1 MSDPREPVEP
11 REPGV
16 PPELGDAPEAE
27 PLDDVA
33 NAEPVGD
40 RGEPAAVA
48 DSAVALTVPESAR
61 RLADGE
67 WHRLHPATPFLRGGI
82 AFVAIIGVIVVNA
95 RDFFLDRV
103 FGGGR
108 EFQFFERFADSSIIL
123 LAILAVLVVLL
134 LSVGGFYLS
143 WRMHTF
149 RITDELVEVR
159 SGIVFRTNRR
169 GRLDRIQ
176 GINISRPFLAR
187 LFGAAKLE
195 VNVAGQDAN
204 VELAYL
210 GSSGADN
217 LRLAILQLASGTRA
231 AEPTATTTP
240 AGVGGVVESR
250 VNELLAPE
258 LDPRTAPPESI
269 VRISIPR
276 LIGSLVLS
284 EATVIAILVAV
295 GVITTVIATGEYGWI
310 FALLPGLLGLV
321 GYLASRLTRS
331 LRYSIASTADGIRV
345 GYGLLSTTNE
355 TLPPGRIHAVEV
367 SQPLLWRAAGW
378 WEIKINTASQA
389 ASSSGATAKT
399 TLLPVGDMT
408 DVHRVL
414 QLILP
419 SLADDTSREL
429 LEAGLAAGAHDDAYA
444 TSPKRAAILRWFS
457 WRRNG
462 FVMISDAV
470 ALRKGAIWRSL
481 VLVPQARMQS
491 VSMNEGPLLRRMRL
505 AELRVHTV
513 AGPISA
519 TIGALD
525 RADVVRFFD
534 EVAHAAVHAAGADT
548 SHRWR
553 TAAATSETAATSEVG
568 STSEAAATPELSTSP
583 EIPED
588 HA

>member
-1 MSDPREPVEP
+1 MSDPREPAAEQAQPVAPVAPAETAAAA
-11 REPGV
+11 EAAEV
-16 PPELGDAPEAE
+16 P
-27 PLDDVA
+27 VA
-33 NAEPVGD
+33 
-40 RGEPAAVA
+40 PAAL
-48 DSAVALTVPESAR
+48 DLKVPESAR

-95 RDFFLDRV
+95 RDVFLDTI
-103 FGGGR
+103 FGGGSR
-108 EFQFFERFADSSIIL
+108 ELRFLERFAESSLIL
-123 LAILAVLVVLL
+123 LAILAVVVILL

-210 GSSGADN
+210 GSAGADD
-217 LRLAILQLASGTRA
+217 LRIAILQLASGTGA
-231 AEPTATTTP
+231 AEAAAASAAP
-240 AGVGGVVESR
+240 GSLGGLVESR

-258 LDPRTAPPESI
+258 LDPTAAPPESI

-284 EATVIAILVAV
+284 EATVIAILV
-295 GVITTVIATGEYGWI
+295 GIGIITTTVVTGEYGWI
-310 FALLPGLLGLV
+310 FALLPGLLGLG

-331 LRYSIASTADGIRV
+331 LRYSIASTDDGIRV

-367 SQPLLWRAAGW
+367 SQPLLWRIAGW

-389 ASSSGATAKT
+389 ATSGGATAKT
-399 TLLPVGDMT
+399 TLLPVGDLN

-419 SLADDTSREL
+419 SLANDESREL
-429 LEAGLAAGAHDDAYA
+429 LDAGLAAGAHDDAYV
-444 TSPKRAAILRWFS
+444 TSPKRAAALRWFS

-462 FVMISDAV
+462 FVLIADAV

-481 VLVPQARMQS
+481 VLVPEARMQS
-491 VSMNEGPLLRRMRL
+491 VSMNEGPLLRRMGL

-513 AGPISA
+513 AGPIAA

-525 RADVVRFFD
+525 RNDVVQFFD
-534 EVAHAAVHAAGADT
+534 EVAHAAVHAAGVDT

-553 TAAATSETAATSEVG
+553 SASAQASAQASANQP
-568 STSEAAATPELSTSP
+568 EAANEPSTTPVDESAQP
-583 EIPED
+583 EGQ
-588 HA
+588 A

>member
-1 MSDPREPVEP
+1 MPTEPAQ
-11 REPGV
+11 
-16 PPELGDAPEAE
+16 PPAFGATEDAP
-27 PLDDVA
+27 
-33 NAEPVGD
+33 
-40 RGEPAAVA
+40 AVP
-48 DSAVALTVPESAR
+48 LTVPESAR

-82 AFVAIIGVIVVNA
+82 AFVAIIGVIIVNA
-95 RDFFLDRV
+95 RDVFLDTI
-103 FGGGR
+103 FGGGSR
-108 EFQFFERFADSSIIL
+108 ELQFLERFAESSLIL
-123 LAILAVLVVLL
+123 LAILAVIVILL

-210 GSSGADN
+210 GSKGADD

-231 AEPTATTTP
+231 AEAAAAASVAPV
-240 AGVGGVVESR
+240 GVGGLVESR

-258 LDPRTAPPESI
+258 LDPNTAPPESI

-276 LIGSLVLS
+276 LIGSLLLSGPTVFAVL
-284 EATVIAILVAV
+284 AAI
-295 GVITTVIATGEYGWI
+295 GIITTVVTTGDVGWI
-310 FALLPGLLGLV
+310 FIILPGFLGLA
-321 GYLASRLTRS
+321 GYLGSRLTRS

-367 SQPLLWRAAGW
+367 SQPLMWRLAGW

-389 ASSSGATAKT
+389 ASSGGATAKT
-399 TLLPVGDMT
+399 TLLPVGDMN

-414 QLILP
+414 QLVLP
-419 SLADDTSREL
+419 SLADEKSREL
-429 LEAGLAAGAHDDAYA
+429 LECGLAAGAHDDDYV

-462 FVMISDAV
+462 FALISDAV

-491 VSMNEGPLLRRMRL
+491 VSMHEGPLLRRMRL

-519 TIGALD
+519 TIGAMD
-525 RADVVRFFD
+525 RTDVVRFFD
-534 EVAHAAVHAAGADT
+534 EVAHAAVHAAGVDT

-553 TAAATSETAATSEVG
+553 SAAAAPEVAAATEMPEAETVPETQAAPEVPEVPAATAIPAIPAIPA
-568 STSEAAATPELSTSP
+568 TPATPENLAPS
-583 EIPED
+583 ED

>member
-1 MSDPREPVEP
+1 VSEPVEP
-11 REPGV
+11 
-16 PPELGDAPEAE
+16 AE
-27 PLDDVA
+27 PA
-33 NAEPVGD
+33 
-40 RGEPAAVA
+40 PALEL
-48 DSAVALTVPESAR
+48 SVPESAR
-61 RLADGE
+61 RLADGQ

-95 RDFFLDRV
+95 RDVFLDTL
-103 FGGGR
+103 FGGGGR
-108 EFQFFERFADSSIIL
+108 EIRFLERFAESSLIL
-123 LAILAVLVVLL
+123 LAILAVVVILL

-159 SGIVFRTNRR
+159 SGILFRTNRR

-210 GSSGADN
+210 GSAGADN

-231 AEPTATTTP
+231 AEAAAAASSAP
-240 AGVGGVVESR
+240 AGVAGLVESR

-258 LDPRTAPPESI
+258 LDPNAAPPESI

-284 EATVIAILVAV
+284 EATVIAILAGV
-295 GVITTVIATGEYGWI
+295 GIITTVIVTGEYGWI
-310 FALLPGLLGLV
+310 FALLPGLLGFG

-331 LRYSIASTADGIRV
+331 LRYSIAATDDGIRV

-367 SQPLLWRAAGW
+367 SQPLLWRPAGW

-399 TLLPVGDMT
+399 TLLPVGDMS

-419 SLADDTSREL
+419 SLADDESRAL
-429 LEAGLAAGAHDDAYA
+429 LEAGLAAGAHDDAYV

-462 FVMISDAV
+462 FVLISDAV

-491 VSMNEGPLLRRMRL
+491 VSMHEGPLLRRMKL

-513 AGPISA
+513 AGPITA
-519 TIGALD
+519 AIGALD

-534 EVAHAAVHAAGADT
+534 EVAHAAVHAAGVDT

-553 TAAATSETAATSEVG
+553 SSSEDAAALAEPGAEEVSETTAAA
-568 STSEAAATPELSTSP
+568 EASAS
-583 EIPED
+583 PED

>member
-1 MSDPREPVEP
+1 MSDPREP
-11 REPGV
+11 G
-16 PPELGDAPEAE
+16 EAA
-27 PLDDVA
+27 D
-33 NAEPVGD
+33 AEPVLPP
-40 RGEPAAVA
+40 EPAAP
-48 DSAVALTVPESAR
+48 AVALTVPESAR

-108 EFQFFERFADSSIIL
+108 EFEFLERFADSSLIL

-210 GSSGADN
+210 GSAGADD

-231 AEPTATTTP
+231 AEAAAATAAAP
-240 AGVGGVVESR
+240 AGVGGLVESR

-258 LDPRTAPPESI
+258 LDPNAAPPESI

-284 EATVIAILVAV
+284 EATVIAILAAI
-295 GVITTVIATGEYGWI
+295 GIITTVIATGKYGWI
-310 FALLPGLLGLV
+310 FALLPGLLGLF

-331 LRYSIASTADGIRV
+331 LRYSIASTDDGIRV

-399 TLLPVGDMT
+399 TLLPVGDMN

-414 QLILP
+414 QLVLP
-419 SLADDTSREL
+419 SLADEKSREL
-429 LEAGLAAGAHDDAYA
+429 LECGLAAGAHDDAYV

-462 FVMISDAV
+462 FVLISDAV

-491 VSMNEGPLLRRMRL
+491 VSMNEGPLLRRMGL
-505 AELRVHTV
+505 AELRIHTV

-525 RADVVRFFD
+525 RGDVVRFFD
-534 EVAHAAVHAAGADT
+534 EVAHAAVHAAGVDT

-553 TAAATSETAATSEVG
+553 SAAVAPEIALAPEAAAPAAPATAAAPEVPAVL
-568 STSEAAATPELSTSP
+568 EAAAPAAIPETPATPET
-583 EIPED
+583 PED

>member
-1 MSDPREPVEP
+1 MSEP
-11 REPGV
+11 REPLEPGEPGV
-16 PPELGDAPEAE
+16 PLEPGE
-27 PLDDVA
+27 PLD
-33 NAEPVGD
+33 PV
-40 RGEPAAVA
+40 E
-48 DSAVALTVPESAR
+48 LNVPESAR

-82 AFVAIIGVIVVNA
+82 AFVAIIGVVIVNA
-95 RDFFLDRV
+95 RDIFIDTI
-103 FGGGR
+103 FGGGSR
-108 EFQFFERFADSSIIL
+108 ELRFFERFAESSLIL
-123 LAILAVLVVLL
+123 LAILAVIVILL

-159 SGIVFRTNRR
+159 SGVLFRTNRR

-210 GSSGADN
+210 RSAGADD
-217 LRLAILQLASGTRA
+217 LRVAILQLASGTRA
-231 AEPTATTTP
+231 AEAAAAAESGTQT
-240 AGVGGVVESR
+240 GVTGLVGSR
-250 VNELLAPE
+250 VNEFLAPE
-258 LDPRTAPPESI
+258 LDPNAAPPESI

-284 EATVIAILVAV
+284 EATIIAILA
-295 GVITTVIATGEYGWI
+295 GIGIITTIIVTGDYGWI
-310 FALLPGLLGLV
+310 FALLPGLLGLG

-331 LRYSIASTADGIRV
+331 LRYSIASTDDGIRV

-367 SQPLLWRAAGW
+367 SQPLLWRPAGW

-399 TLLPVGDMT
+399 TLLPVGDMA

-419 SLADDTSREL
+419 SLADAKSREL
-429 LEAGLAAGAHDDAYA
+429 LECGLAAGAHDDEYV
-444 TSPKRAAILRWFS
+444 TSPKRAAWLRWFS

-462 FVMISDAV
+462 FVLISDAV

-481 VLVPQARMQS
+481 ILVPQARMQS
-491 VSMNEGPLLRRMRL
+491 VSMHEGPLLRRMGL
-505 AELRVHTV
+505 AELRIHTV

-534 EVAHAAVHAAGADT
+534 EVEHAAVHAAGVDT

-553 TAAATSETAATSEVG
+553 SAGARTESPTPT
-568 STSEAAATPELSTSP
+568 TPE
-583 EIPED
+583 EQ
-588 HA
+588 A

>member
-1 MSDPREPVEP
+1 MSDSREPAESAEQAQPVAPVAPAETAAAA
-11 REPGV
+11 EAAEV
-16 PPELGDAPEAE
+16 P
-27 PLDDVA
+27 VA
-33 NAEPVGD
+33 
-40 RGEPAAVA
+40 PAAL
-48 DSAVALTVPESAR
+48 DLKVPESAR

-95 RDFFLDRV
+95 RDVFLDTI
-103 FGGGR
+103 FGGGSR
-108 EFQFFERFADSSIIL
+108 ELRFLERFAESSLIL
-123 LAILAVLVVLL
+123 LAILAVVVILL
-134 LSVGGFYLS
+134 LSVGG
-143 WRMHTF
+143 
-149 RITDELVEVR
+149 
-159 SGIVFRTNRR
+159 FRTNRR

-210 GSSGADN
+210 GSAGADD
-217 LRLAILQLASGTRA
+217 LRIAILQLASGTRA
-231 AEPTATTTP
+231 AEAAAASAAP
-240 AGVGGVVESR
+240 GSLGGLVESR

-258 LDPRTAPPESI
+258 LDPNAAPPESI

-284 EATVIAILVAV
+284 EATVIAILV
-295 GVITTVIATGEYGWI
+295 GIGIITTTVVTGEYGWI
-310 FALLPGLLGLV
+310 FALLPGLLGLG

-331 LRYSIASTADGIRV
+331 LRYSIASTDDGIRV

-367 SQPLLWRAAGW
+367 SQPLLWRIAGW

-389 ASSSGATAKT
+389 ATSGGATAKT
-399 TLLPVGDMT
+399 TLLPVGDLN

-419 SLADDTSREL
+419 SLANDESREL
-429 LEAGLAAGAHDDAYA
+429 LDAGLAAGAHDDAYV
-444 TSPKRAAILRWFS
+444 TSPKRAAALRWFS

-462 FVMISDAV
+462 FVLIADAV

-481 VLVPQARMQS
+481 VLVPEARMQS
-491 VSMNEGPLLRRMRL
+491 VSMNEGPLLRRMGL

-513 AGPISA
+513 AGPIAA

-525 RADVVRFFD
+525 RNDVVRFFD
-534 EVAHAAVHAAGADT
+534 EVAHAAVHAAGVDT

-553 TAAATSETAATSEVG
+553 SASAQASANQP
-568 STSEAAATPELSTSP
+568 EAANEPSTTPVDESAQP
-583 EIPED
+583 EGQ
-588 HA
+588 A